1 MALVDDPHD
10 VAEGHAQDDSPPTK
24 PVIRRPEPRWDT
36 WSVTLYE
43 GLAQLLEDGAARVDT
58 WTGHDL
64 WTFEPGSPAAVEV
77 ANTEVRRDGSPWG
90 DRPVRTAYQLGQM
103 ATKFTVEMARC
114 MAPLVLEARPAPGIE
129 ALTRTSLEAA
139 SVVWWLF
146 ELGLTA
152 RQRVCRMQLLRRNSA
167 KELEAAIAA
176 VGGDPSVGTQET
188 VAAVE
193 AYGNELRLQ
202 PFGQK
207 GNELEGQVRPT
218 YTARVRRFTDD
229 VGYQGSY
236 NLYSGVAHAELAG
249 LWRLLRQTGT
259 RPDGTPIYH
268 AGPDPRATHS
278 AVQGALKAMM
288 GSMERIVFLFGWT
301 APGRSEDVGAWIDH
315 NNEELARLKEW

>member
-1 MALVDDPHD
+1 
-10 VAEGHAQDDSPPTK
+10 VA
-24 PVIRRPEPRWDT
+24 
-36 WSVTLYE
+36 LYE
-43 GLAQLLEDGAARVDT
+43 GLGQLLEDGAVRVDA

-64 WTFEPGSPAAVEV
+64 WTFEPGSPAAGEV
-77 ANTEVRRDGSPWG
+77 ANTEVRRDSSPWG

-114 MAPLVLEARPAPGIE
+114 MAPLVRGARPAPKIE

-167 KELEAAIAA
+167 KGLGDAIAA

-193 AYGNELRLQ
+193 AYGDELGLQ

-207 GNELEGQVRPT
+207 GNELEGEVRLG
-218 YTARVRRFTDD
+218 YTARVKRFTDD

-236 NLYSGVAHAELAG
+236 NLYSGVAHAELTG
-249 LWRLLRQTGT
+249 LWRLIRQTGT
-259 RPDGTPIYH
+259 LPDGTPICH

-288 GSMERIVFLFGWT
+288 SSMERIVFLFGWT
-301 APGRSEDVGAWIDH
+301 APGRSEEVGAWIDH
-315 NNEELARLKEW
+315 NNEELARLTEW

>member
-1 MALVDDPHD
+1 
-10 VAEGHAQDDSPPTK
+10 
-24 PVIRRPEPRWDT
+24 
-36 WSVTLYE
+36 VTLYD
-43 GLAQLLEDGAARVDT
+43 GLGQLLEDAAARVDV

-64 WTFEPGSPAAVEV
+64 WTFEPGSPAAMEV
-77 ANTEVRRDGSPWG
+77 ANAEVRRNGSPWG

-114 MAPLVLEARPAPGIE
+114 MAPLVRSARPAPGVE
-129 ALTRTSLEAA
+129 ALTRTALEAA

-176 VGGDPSVGTQET
+176 VGGDPSVGTRET

-193 AYGNELRLQ
+193 AYGDELGLQ

-207 GNELEGQVRPT
+207 GNELEGEVRPG
-218 YTARVRRFTDD
+218 YTARVKRFTDD

-249 LWRLLRQTGT
+249 LWRLMQKTGT
-259 RPDGTPIYH
+259 LRDGTPIYD

-301 APGRSEDVGAWIDH
+301 APGRSEEVGAWIDH
-315 NNEELARLKEW
+315 VNDELARLKEW